1 MWCRSWG
8 ERRLEIYR
16 QCACAA
22 AAIPG
27 SRCVTTGWRVAACV
41 WLKWGL
47 SDRPL
52 ERRWRTLARRH
63 PPLHRDTHTHTHTL
77 PLRHGLGEER
87 CCLPLHGDLAQQ
99 VCGRCVARGCVGH
112 AGQQV
117 GREGSWDGEA
127 GQRRDGAGAFGT
139 RNLKRPPA
147 GSRAGGRWRDVASSC
162 ARH

>member
-1 MWCRSWG
+1 MCGCSYSRKPMCNHRLASGGVCLAQMGPKRPPARAPLEDTRSSSP
-8 ERRLEIYR
+8 
-16 QCACAA
+16 AA
-22 AAIPG
+22 APG
-27 SRCVTTGWRVAACV
+27 
-41 WLKWGL
+41 
-47 SDRPL
+47 
-52 ERRWRTLARRH
+52 
-63 PPLHRDTHTHTHTL
+63 HTHTHTL